1 MIEELST
8 YVPQQA
14 ERRSDGS
21 KFQRRRPAISKLGPG
36 VTLVCAGGWLLYRNL
51 VHGDF
56 ISGWIVLLSVTLIA
70 TGCLVLPTART
81 QEGLLKRDGEP

>member
-14 ERRSDGS
+14 ERRSDG
-21 KFQRRRPAISKLGPG
+21 FERRRPAISKLGPG
-36 VTLVCAGGWLLYRNL
+36 VTLVCAGCWLLYRNL

-56 ISGWIVLLSVTLIA
+56 ISGWIVLLSVALIA

-81 QEGLLKRDGEP
+81 QEVWLKKGR